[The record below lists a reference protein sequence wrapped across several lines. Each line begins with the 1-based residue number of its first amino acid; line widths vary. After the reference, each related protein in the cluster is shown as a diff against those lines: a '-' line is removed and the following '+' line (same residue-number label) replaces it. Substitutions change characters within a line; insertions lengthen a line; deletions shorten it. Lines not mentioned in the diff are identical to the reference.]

1 MKKLRLLISLCVA
14 LFSVACSYNELP
26 ENLKTT
32 TTFEDKIALNVETRA
47 ETYEGQ
53 ALDQEYFVTAT
64 DLENF
69 VNFRRKESDR
79 SNLSVREVKSYGF
92 DSSQTLFYILNY
104 DKGWEVVAADKRV
117 QPTLAHGD
125 DGTFTMDT
133 DNEPM
138 KFWMNMLADGVL
150 KTRQTSDIATRTSA
164 DNAEEETTDVNQ
176 HLKFWET
183 ISPSKDST
191 RGGLTPIW
199 GPLTPIDSIGIGI
212 RKKYYLPH
220 VMDSYSE
227 STYYGPYIET
237 SWGQESPWN
246 VCCPTINN
254 TRCLA
259 GCTPVSC
266 GQMLYFLVNRY
277 DLDIITYEDIECTIL
292 ENGEYVFDKYNPST
306 TLWENMATWDSDAT
320 HNTQYVSALL
330 VHLGD
335 LLGTTYGITS
345 SSTPCEAEKEY
356 VFDYYNFNCTY
367 LNAYSSS
374 TVKSQIKDRSMPVMV
389 RGENSEG
396 GHSWIID
403 GCCDFRNIIK
413 KYYIYSSMDLTDSD
427 LLAYTKEDADGYD
440 TITYSSLGMIHMNW
454 GWGGTA
460 NGWYSD
466 VYSAPSNRPDDPYD
480 ENVEIMYGFIPN

>member
-69 VNFRRKESDR
+69 VNFRREESDR

-138 KFWMNMLADGVL
+138 KFWMNMLAEGVL

-164 DNAEEETTDVNQ
+164 DNAEEGTTEPNPY
-176 HLKFWET
+176 LEFWES
-183 ISPSKDST
+183 ISPSDSSRSGTLTPYPGLHLPGDGLYSYSVDSETYTTTNQYGPHIATQWGQKAPWNAYCPLKYNDST
-191 RGGLTPIW
+191 DRSPAGCVAISASHMIYYLHNHFNMNSITVPTTASCTGSIDGYVRTFGDFTSSAWNNMAETLNGNNNFDLSAMFI
-199 GPLTPIDSIGIGI
+199 GFIGELAEINYGIDSSGGHTTD
-212 RKKYYLPH
+212 LP
-220 VMDSYSE
+220 
-227 STYYGPYIET
+227 
-237 SWGQESPWN
+237 
-246 VCCPTINN
+246 
-254 TRCLA
+254 
-259 GCTPVSC
+259 
-266 GQMLYFLVNRY
+266 
-277 DLDIITYEDIECTIL
+277 
-292 ENGEYVFDKYNPST
+292 ENVFDIYGISCQETNDYD
-306 TLWENMATWDSDAT
+306 ENIVINSVKNSMPIIIHGYD
-320 HNTQYVSALL
+320 ALL
-330 VHLGD
+330 
-335 LLGTTYGITS
+335 
-345 SSTPCEAEKEY
+345 
-356 VFDYYNFNCTY
+356 F
-367 LNAYSSS
+367 
-374 TVKSQIKDRSMPVMV
+374 
-389 RGENSEG
+389 GE

-403 GCCDFRNIIK
+403 G
-413 KYYIYSSMDLTDSD
+413 
-427 LLAYTKEDADGYD
+427 
-440 TITYSSLGMIHMNW
+440 
-454 GWGGTA
+454 
-460 NGWYSD
+460 
-466 VYSAPSNRPDDPYD
+466 
-480 ENVEIMYGFIPN
+480 